1 MFAQKCNTFVEH
13 CSTMLVFHVHC
24 QDLRC
29 LMVPVGFM
37 RFSFY
42 FIVLFIHS
50 TLPTNDIVNVAFM
63 YILLTCFTKKFEIV
77 SMQYY
82 VPI

>member
-1 MFAQKCNTFVEH
+1 
-13 CSTMLVFHVHC
+13 MLVFHVHC

-42 FIVLFIHS
+42 FNVLFIHS
-50 TLPTNDIVNVAFM
+50 TLPTNYIVNVAFM
-63 YILLTCFTKKFEIV
+63 YILLTCFTKKFESFYAILCSDTAEN
-77 SMQYY
+77 SMFSMMGAK
-82 VPI
+82 P